1 MASPSLFDQ
10 DDVDT
15 VNEPSQEEEI
25 GMVNV
30 PSQDKVNS
38 VLGAT
43 NDEDDDEDKGV
54 IEEDAIQ
61 LPAIAAVITDNSSR
75 LSISLR
81 ESSPDSSVA
90 TGFGLHLTPT
100 KRVAD
105 TNDEAKKRRRQHHCK
120 YCKQKTTSICSEC
133 RHNPDYGDS
142 KVRRRFVIHRQ
153 AGTVSKRT

>member
-90 TGFGLHLTPT
+90 TGCGLHLTPS

-105 TNDEAKKRRRQHHCK
+105 TNDE
-120 YCKQKTTSICSEC
+120 T
-133 RHNPDYGDS
+133 
-142 KVRRRFVIHRQ
+142 
-153 AGTVSKRT
+153 